1 MAYIDR
7 DKVLKAVEKMDRLDK
22 ETKTKFEYDKEG
34 FLLLIKSA
42 PTEDVQEV
50 KHGKWISTR
59 PSGGYDFYCSCCKEF
74 AITYEDSNYRE
85 QYLLTN
91 YCPNCGAKMDLK
103 GGVAAVG

>member
-22 ETKTKFEYDKEG
+22 ETKTKYEYDKEG

-50 KHGKWISTR
+50 VRCKDCKYCELTYPEKELNKEPTTVYCCEVYRCHKQPTDFCSYGK
-59 PSGGYDFYCSCCKEF
+59 KEG
-74 AITYEDSNYRE
+74 D
-85 QYLLTN
+85 
-91 YCPNCGAKMDLK
+91 
-103 GGVAAVG
+103 